1 MAMTASETKQRIALR
16 LQHAREEAGYSKT
29 EVAKLLGTDRQRI
42 HGIESGDRPV
52 DVSTLLQLAQLYGRD
67 ASSFLV
73 EDAPQAIPV
82 HFRKLAELSAEAN
95 QLIQQWGNLCGI
107 YVRLRQHFGVQEQTG
122 RLLQW
127 LRDGG
132 TSRIRDFAVEG
143 HAQAVRRELG
153 LDDEPIGERIFDLI
167 SAHGIPIFRI
177 AMGAGEADGAFV
189 NYPDLGPVILINRS
203 QILTRQ
209 IFTAAHELGHV
220 IYDARKQNE
229 SEVNLLG
236 TKSASEA
243 QIDRFASSL
252 LLPRSAIELYIAQH
266 LQQSEEGLSANDV
279 VHLQRHFG
287 VSFLAMLVRLR
298 RLGHISA
305 ARFDDL
311 KSTSP
316 VRLAAALGY
325 APQPWEYGT
334 PPEQDRPEQKVAGLP
349 KQYVQLVRTALD
361 GEVIS
366 EASAAEALTLGIEE
380 FEQYLFYVDQQD
392 LNLQDDLAFYDEHV
406 A

>member
-1 MAMTASETKQRIALR
+1 M
-16 LQHAREEAGYSKT
+16 
-29 EVAKLLGTDRQRI
+29 
-42 HGIESGDRPV
+42 
-52 DVSTLLQLAQLYGRD
+52 
-67 ASSFLV
+67 
-73 EDAPQAIPV
+73 
-82 HFRKLAELSAEAN
+82 
-95 QLIQQWGNLCGI
+95 
-107 YVRLRQHFGVQEQTG
+107 
-122 RLLQW
+122 
-127 LRDGG
+127 
-132 TSRIRDFAVEG
+132 
-143 HAQAVRRELG
+143 
-153 LDDEPIGERIFDLI
+153 
-167 SAHGIPIFRI
+167 
-177 AMGAGEADGAFV
+177 
-189 NYPDLGPVILINRS
+189 
-203 QILTRQ
+203 
-209 IFTAAHELGHV
+209 
-220 IYDARKQNE
+220 IYDARKQNDA
-229 SEVNLLG
+229 EVNLLG

-266 LQQSEEGLSANDV
+266 LQQSEEGLSDRDV

-334 PPEQDRPEQKVAGLP
+334 PVQQDRPEQKVAGLP

-361 GEVIS
+361 DAVIS
-366 EASAAEALTLGIEE
+366 EAAAAEALTLGLEE
-380 FEQYLFYVDQQD
+380 FEQYLYHVDQQD
-392 LNLQDDLAFYDEHV
+392 LHSQDDLAFYNEHV